1 MCPACLAALAM
12 FVAGTGST
20 GGVAAVLIHKFRAKR
35 SVKKMLAGA
44 FSHAANSLS
53 TLQQN
58 VDLSVSQ
65 SVSQINGLTSRIAKL
80 NVEVASSVTTGQNA
94 GSFIDQRQQLTNEL
108 SNLVD
113 VSTIEAGDGTVTLTS
128 SDGVPL
134 VVGGLSFDLTSQA
147 DPATGLQ
154 HVFSQGT
161 DVTSKISAGQ
171 LAGQLQVRDQELPA
185 IKTSLDS
192 LAAGLANSLNTQH
205 QAGFDLQGAPGGTLF
220 TPPPAG
226 GVGAAASFEVAI
238 TDPSKIAASGG
249 PAPGSAGDNTN
260 ANALL
265 ALKDQSIINNQTPL
279 NFYSGLVFKI
289 GNDVSFAQG
298 NQQSGS
304 QVLQQL
310 QNLQGGVSGVSI
322 NEEAA
327 NLVRYQTAYSAAA
340 HVASV
345 IDSLLQD
352 TINILS

>member
-1 MCPACLAALAM
+1 M
-12 FVAGTGST
+12 
-20 GGVAAVLIHKFRAKR
+20 
-35 SVKKMLAGA
+35 
-44 FSHAANSLS
+44 
-53 TLQQN
+53 
-58 VDLSVSQ
+58 
-65 SVSQINGLTSRIAKL
+65 
-80 NVEVASSVTTGQNA
+80 
-94 GSFIDQRQQLTNEL
+94 
-108 SNLVD
+108 
-113 VSTIEAGDGTVTLTS
+113 
-128 SDGVPL
+128 
-134 VVGGLSFDLTSQA
+134 
-147 DPATGLQ
+147 
-154 HVFSQGT
+154 
-161 DVTSKISAGQ
+161 
-171 LAGQLQVRDQELPA
+171 
-185 IKTSLDS
+185 
-192 LAAGLANSLNTQH
+192 
-205 QAGFDLQGAPGGTLF
+205 F

-226 GVGAAASFEVAI
+226 SVGAAASFEVAI

-279 NFYSGLVFKI
+279 NFIPGLVFKI
-289 GNDVSFAQG
+289 GNDVSSAQG